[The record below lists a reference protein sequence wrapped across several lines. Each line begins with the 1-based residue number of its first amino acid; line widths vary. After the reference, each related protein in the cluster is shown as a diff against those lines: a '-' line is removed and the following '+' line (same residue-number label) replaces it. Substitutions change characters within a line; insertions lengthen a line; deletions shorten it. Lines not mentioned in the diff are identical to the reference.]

1 MQKLFPSA
9 PATGTPMAA
18 TNASAEARS
27 FLALRRSSSKRLL
40 AEPGPDQNQISQLLY
55 VAARVSDHRRLSPWR
70 FEVFQGAAR
79 EHFNLAAQEILK
91 AEKPDA
97 SAQELS
103 DAAGLFNRAPTIVI
117 VISSPDTTHKTPVWE
132 QELSAGAV
140 CHNLLLS
147 ANAAGWAGCWLT
159 EWVSYSA
166 GISAWLGLSES
177 ERVAGMIYLGTA
189 SSPPQE
195 RMRPDVKAITT
206 FR

>member
-1 MQKLFPSA
+1 MRNLFPPA

-18 TNASAEARS
+18 TNASPEARS

-40 AEPGPDQNQISQLLY
+40 TEPGPDQEQLLQLLY

-70 FEVFQGAAR
+70 FDVFQGAAR
-79 EHFNLAAQEILK
+79 ERFNLAAKEILK

-97 SAQELS
+97 SQQELS
-103 DAAGLFNRAPTIVI
+103 DAAALFNRAPAIVI
-117 VISSPDTTHKTPVWE
+117 VISSPDATHKTPVWE
-132 QELSAGAV
+132 QELCAGAV

-159 EWVSYSA
+159 EWVSYSP
-166 GISAWLGLSES
+166 GISDWLGLSES

-189 SSPPQE
+189 RSSPQE
-195 RMRPDVKAITT
+195 CMRPDVKAITT
-206 FR
+206 LR